1 MLAAFLVLPAFI
13 AVAVLALPVGVWK
26 RLGGLAAGAVV
37 LASVSLSWSLLVE
50 LTPAS
55 SRPYLGGSRTN
66 SALDLAFG
74 YNGLE
79 RIFWKLGKTATS
91 PAPSAGFDG
100 TPGPLRFAGPVM
112 AGQITWLFPLV
123 LAGPLRSSMRRPW
136 SRPAVAASILW
147 VGWLGTHWFV
157 FSFARGVLHEYYTVA
172 LGPPIAA
179 LAGAGAIALR
189 DLLAARGLAAPAPP
203 AGARHDARLAG
214 RRARPFPR
222 METLVIAGDD
232 RPGVPGGGLDRGP
245 DRPLAA
251 SAARE
256 GAAYALAV
264 LSLLVAPAVWSL
276 LPILA
281 QGDNMIPVADPS
293 ALAGPPGGMPW
304 PGRPPFELDERG
316 AAKLAD
322 FLAANRH
329 GEPIAMAAMESFLAA
344 P

>member
-1 MLAAFLVLPAFI
+1 MAA
-13 AVAVLALPVGVWK
+13 W
-26 RLGGLAAGAVV
+26 
-37 LASVSLSWSLLVE
+37 
-50 LTPAS
+50 
-55 SRPYLGGSRTN
+55 
-66 SALDLAFG
+66 
-74 YNGLE
+74 
-79 RIFWKLGKTATS
+79 
-91 PAPSAGFDG
+91 
-100 TPGPLRFAGPVM
+100 
-112 AGQITWLFPLV
+112 
-123 LAGPLRSSMRRPW
+123 
-136 SRPAVAASILW
+136 ILW

-172 LGPPIAA
+172 LGPPIAV

-189 DLLAARGLAAPAPP
+189 DLWRQGGWRAVLLPLALVLTLAWQAAVLGHFPEWRHWLLPGMIAPAGLAAALI
-203 AGARHDARLAG
+203 AARIG
-214 RRARPFPR
+214 
-222 METLVIAGDD
+222 TWC
-232 RPGVPGGGLDRGP
+232 
-245 DRPLAA
+245 

-281 QGDNMIPVADPS
+281 QGDSMIPVADPS

-344 P
+344 PLIIEKDLPAISLGGFAGEDRIVDVGQLTRMVQQGRLRFVLIVPGQGRANAALLDGIRQYGRPIDPRLWRLDEPKAVAQVPATAMRARAREATMLYDLNPNPAPIVPAAAR